1 MAPTLKPNQ
10 ATSYFSILYSLFSIL
25 YSLFSILYSL
35 FSILYS
41 LASTLI
47 HLASFATPTLNLL
60 LDLSFI
66 PSLDPTP
73 NL

>member
-25 YSLFSILYSL
+25 YSL
-35 FSILYS
+35 
-41 LASTLI
+41 ASTVI
-47 HLASFATPTLNLL
+47 RPASFATPILNFL

-66 PSLDPTP
+66 PSLDPAP

>member
-35 FSILYS
+35 
-41 LASTLI
+41 ASTVI
-47 HLASFATPTLNLL
+47 RPASFATPILNFL

-66 PSLDPTP
+66 PSLDPAP

>member
-10 ATSYFSILYSLFSIL
+10 ATSYFSILYSLASTVIHPV
-25 YSLFSILYSL
+25 
-35 FSILYS
+35 S
-41 LASTLI
+41 LA
-47 HLASFATPTLNLL
+47 TPILNFL